1 MGDKNV
7 EKPCKGG
14 TPLRKKDL
22 IADSYLPLDLVMIR
36 SERTTSY
43 ALSASKPSK
52 PYRSCHLHHSPPT
65 KNHYAKQGCA

>member
-7 EKPCKGG
+7 EEPCKGD
-14 TPLRKKDL
+14 TPLIKKGL

-43 ALSASKPSK
+43 ALSASKPSM
-52 PYRSCHLHHSPPT
+52 
-65 KNHYAKQGCA
+65 HYHPFDMLSYYQPN

>member
-1 MGDKNV
+1 MDDKNV
-7 EKPCKGG
+7 EEPCKGD
-14 TPLRKKDL
+14 TPLRKKGL
-22 IADSYLPLDLVMIR
+22 IADSYLPLDLAMIR

-52 PYRSCHLHHSPPT
+52 PYHSYHLRPPPT

>member
-1 MGDKNV
+1 MDDKNV
-7 EKPCKGG
+7 EEPCKGD
-14 TPLRKKDL
+14 TPLRKKGL

-43 ALSASKPSK
+43 ALSASKPSMH
-52 PYRSCHLHHSPPT
+52 YLSYHLHPPPT